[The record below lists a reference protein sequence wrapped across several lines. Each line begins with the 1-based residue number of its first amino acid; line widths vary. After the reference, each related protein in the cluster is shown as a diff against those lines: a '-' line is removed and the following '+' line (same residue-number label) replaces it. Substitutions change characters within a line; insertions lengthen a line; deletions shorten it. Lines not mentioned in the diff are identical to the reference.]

1 MNSQCLMH
9 HLEAVAR
16 YVHRR
21 AVARVED
28 WVEESLLVTAL
39 PWAQERRVGAVLQA
53 FSPTLTHRSDGNSPG
68 SKQQKLGLKD
78 SLGWVQILT
87 VSIISTYVLS
97 GTQFILLHRT
107 RIQHYSRYCAS
118 NYAILKEWS
127 EERLVELLLKLFTLK
142 SKKGNWLQIA
152 TCWPYDSDF
161 IMLDVCNGLDKPS
174 IRQAEVSG
182 ETYHM
187 LGALSMKMPLGCTL
201 KSSHVANKN
210 ISWSQHE
217 CSSCSIAVCQSR
229 HHMRLQIEP
238 PETRNDDCVSLLQ
251 NWDLAFCSNSP
262 LLKRL
267 RWILL
272 SGSVWTA
279 VNHRCFGWDEG
290 FKVWVVRSQYS
301 SWTFERSMNCMNDR
315 Y

>member
-1 MNSQCLMH
+1 MFDAPPGSRCSLCPSTSRCSGGG
-9 HLEAVAR
+9 LGGGESPR
-16 YVHRR
+16 YGFALGTR
-21 AVARVED
+21 APGGSSLA
-28 WVEESLLVTAL
+28 SLL
-39 PWAQERRVGAVLQA
+39 
-53 FSPTLTHRSDGNSPG
+53 THPDASFGWQLARQQ
-68 SKQQKLGLKD
+68 QQKLGLKD

-152 TCWPYDSDF
+152 TCWPYVDHSDF

-201 KSSHVANKN
+201 KSSHFSNKN